1 MGNYWLRW
9 VVNNII
15 YYILIKIRM
24 SKIEELV
31 YSAHEHG
38 QRTQLLEKVA
48 EIVKQNSRIQLEDAY
63 DEAYSYVMKTK

>member
-1 MGNYWLRW
+1 MGHYWFYLIYN
-9 VVNNII
+9 NNI
-15 YYILIKIRM
+15 YYTFSKIEM

-48 EIVKQNSRIQLEDAY
+48 EIRNQNPRIQLEDAY

>member
-1 MGNYWLRW
+1 MDNYRLRW

-63 DEAYSYVMKTK
+63 DEAYSCVMKTK

>member
-1 MGNYWLRW
+1 
-9 VVNNII
+9 
-15 YYILIKIRM
+15 M

-63 DEAYSYVMKTK
+63 DEAYSYIMKTK

>member
-1 MGNYWLRW
+1 MGHYWFYFIYN
-9 VVNNII
+9 NNI
-15 YYILIKIRM
+15 YYKFSKIEI

-48 EIVKQNSRIQLEDAY
+48 EIRNQNPRIQLEDAY

>member
-1 MGNYWLRW
+1 
-9 VVNNII
+9 
-15 YYILIKIRM
+15 M

-63 DEAYSYVMKTK
+63 DEAYSCVMKTK

>member
-63 DEAYSYVMKTK
+63 DEAYSYIMKTK